1 MIDIPPIMPRASAL
15 FLWWEV
21 DACVFRGLLRS
32 CCLGWAKACAKR
44 RQTESDLQRWAGVV
58 PILMVRLAVMPG
70 VELGRATQE
79 GLDCGDENGRG
90 VITIWGAFLDLPPP
104 TNRTDEGGQ
113 GRVSGL
119 VCPPGGN
126 NEDGG
131 KELRKVCKAQ
141 RPASQE
147 SSAQAIAR

>member
-1 MIDIPPIMPRASAL
+1 MSN
-15 FLWWEV
+15 WV
-21 DACVFRGLLRS
+21 GLLR
-32 CCLGWAKACAKR
+32 KALIAAMKMVG
-44 RQTESDLQRWAGVV
+44 GV
-58 PILMVRLAVMPG
+58 M
-70 VELGRATQE
+70 
-79 GLDCGDENGRG
+79 
-90 VITIWGAFLDLPPP
+90 TIWGAFLDLPPP

-113 GRVSGL
+113 GGVSGL